1 MIPFLQ
7 VVVFS
12 WTRCPFCVKAKREL
26 DSMNAK
32 YLAVELDTMGD
43 GNAIRSE
50 LAKVRMDDC
59 CLLHLSQA
67 YTTI

>member
-1 MIPFLQ
+1 
-7 VVVFS
+7 
-12 WTRCPFCVKAKREL
+12 
-26 DSMNAK
+26 MNAK

-59 CLLHLSQA
+59 CLLHLSLA
-67 YTTI
+67 YTSV